1 MWKRY
6 FLTEKETNGKD
17 TDMYKARIQIEYV
30 PFHLKNIRFKF
41 LVIRRLLSKKWS
53 VLLVYKFPQKI
64 LIRGNLRKT

>member
-6 FLTEKETNGKD
+6 FSREKETNGKN
-17 TDMYKARIQIEYV
+17 TDMYKARIQIEYM

-53 VLLVYKFPQKI
+53 VLLVYKFPQNF
-64 LIRGNLRKT
+64 LNRGNLRKT